1 MENIDTFSIYDGGWY
16 RLALVYNK
24 NEQYQEAI
32 TAYRKALE
40 LEPNHENI
48 K

>member
-1 MENIDTFSIYDGGWY
+1 M
-16 RLALVYNK
+16 AYNK

-32 TAYRKALE
+32 TAYRKAFE

-48 K
+48 KEALKDLQKN

>member
-1 MENIDTFSIYDGGWY
+1 MS
-16 RLALVYNK
+16 YNK

-40 LEPNHENI
+40 LEPNRENVKEALKDLQKKI